1 MSMKPFVPT
10 KEQRENVEAMTGFG
24 IPQEEIARLIKNPE
38 TGKSIDDDTLR
49 LRFSEEI
56 ATGLTK
62 VKANVGRFIYASIM
76 GLPGGITHEPS
87 RAHLAEFFADRRM
100 GWSQKSIHEHT
111 GKDGSPLDN
120 SIHIISAALD
130 KIAERIAGDA
140 NGGALKAG
148 AGGDPPASEPGTDS

>member
-1 MSMKPFVPT
+1 MKPFVPT
-10 KEQRENVEAMTGFG
+10 EEQRQNVEAMTGFG
-24 IPQEEIARLIKNPE
+24 IPQEEIVRLIKNPE
-38 TGKSIDDDTLR
+38 TGEPIDEKTLR
-49 LRFSEEI
+49 LHFAEEI

-62 VKANVGRFIYASIM
+62 VKANVGRFIYASIV

-111 GKDGSPLDN
+111 GKDGAPLDN
-120 SIHIISAALD
+120 AIHIISAALD

-140 NGGALKAG
+140 NGGAIKAG
-148 AGGDPPASEPGTDS
+148 AGGDLPAAEPGADS